1 MERGAQIVQIP
12 QKIIDEM
19 ISRRRDFHK
28 YPERGWAE
36 FRTTAVCADA
46 LLKLGWR
53 VRFADEFIEP
63 ERVMGR
69 EVDAAAEKR
78 RALEQGAPAETL
90 SRIGEYTGLC
100 AELRCGGG
108 PLTVMRFDI
117 DCVETAES
125 AEASHRPAALGFAS
139 VNAGLSHSCGHDGHA
154 AVGLAL
160 AETLSSARQKLRG
173 TIRFIFQPAEEGV
186 RGGYACAP
194 LAAGADCFIAMHLG
208 LGLPTGHICGGTG
221 GFLCST
227 KFDAEFTG
235 RAAHAGGEPER
246 GRNALLAASQAA
258 LAIHSIAPHSGGLM
272 RVNVGTLTAGT
283 GRNVVPPHALMKIET
298 RGENDEIA
306 SYAYERAQAALRG
319 AAIMY
324 GAELSVKK
332 QGETITAE
340 SDEKLAKLVTDEAL
354 TVPGVTRAEPYR
366 KISVSDDACWLMR
379 ETQKSGG
386 LATYI
391 SVGADTTAGHHNGA
405 FDLDEAALPIA
416 LELLYKTTLRLNAA
430 Q

>member
-1 MERGAQIVQIP
+1 MERGAEIVALP

-19 ISRRRDFHK
+19 TARRRDFHK
-28 YPERGWAE
+28 HPERGWAE

-78 RALEQGAPAETL
+78 RALEQGAPANTL
-90 SRIGEYTGLC
+90 ARIGEYTGLC
-100 AELRCGGG
+100 AELGEGA
-108 PLTVMRFDI
+108 PLTVLRFDI

-125 AEASHRPAALGFAS
+125 DGPSHRPAALGFAS

-154 AVGLAL
+154 AIGLAL
-160 AETLSSARQKLRG
+160 AEMISENAKDLRG
-173 TIRFIFQPAEEGV
+173 TVRLIFQPAEEGV

-194 LAAGADCFIAMHLG
+194 LAAGADSFIAMHLG

-227 KFDAEFTG
+227 KFDAEFKG
-235 RAAHAGGEPER
+235 AAAHAGGEPER
-246 GRNALLAASQAA
+246 GRNALLAAAQAA
-258 LAIHSIAPHSGGLM
+258 LAIHSIAPHSGGVM
-272 RVNVGTLTAGT
+272 RVNVGVLRAGE

-298 RGENDEIA
+298 RGENGEVA
-306 SYAYERAQAALRG
+306 SYAYERAEAALRG
-319 AAIMY
+319 AAQMY
-324 GAELSVKK
+324 GAELAIKK

-340 SDEKLAKLVTDEAL
+340 SDEKLAKLVADEAL
-354 TVPGVTRAEPYR
+354 SVRGVTKAELYR
-366 KISVSDDACWLMR
+366 KMPGSDDACWLMR
-379 ETQKSGG
+379 EAQKSGG
-386 LATYI
+386 LATYVCI
-391 SVGADTTAGHHNGA
+391 GADTAAGHHNGA

-416 LELLYKTTLRLNAA
+416 LETLHRAVMRINRAL
-430 Q
+430 

>member
-1 MERGAQIVQIP
+1 MALP

-19 ISRRRDFHK
+19 TARRRDFHK
-28 YPERGWAE
+28 HPERGWAE

-69 EVDAAAEKR
+69 KVDAAAEKR
-78 RALEQGAPAETL
+78 RALEQGAPADTL
-90 SRIGEYTGLC
+90 ARIGEYTGLC
-100 AELRCGGG
+100 AELGEGA
-108 PLTVMRFDI
+108 PLTVLRFDI

-125 AEASHRPAALGFAS
+125 DGPSHRPAALGFAS
-139 VNAGLSHSCGHDGHA
+139 VNAGFSHSCGHDGHA

-160 AETLSSARQKLRG
+160 AEMISENAKDLRG
-173 TIRFIFQPAEEGV
+173 TVRLIFQPAEEGV
-186 RGGYACAP
+186 RGGFAFAG
-194 LAAGADCFIAMHLG
+194 LARGADYFIAMHLG
-208 LGLPTGHICGGTG
+208 LGLPTGCVCGGTG

-235 RAAHAGGEPER
+235 KAAHAGGEPER
-246 GRNALLAASQAA
+246 GRNALLAAAQAA
-258 LAIHSIAPHSGGLM
+258 LAIHSIAPHSGGVM
-272 RVNVGTLTAGT
+272 RVNVGVLRAGE

-298 RGENDEIA
+298 RGENAEVA
-306 SYAYERAQAALRG
+306 SYAYERAVQSLKG
-319 AAIMY
+319 AAQMY

-340 SDEKLAKLVTDEAL
+340 SDEKLARIVADEAL
-354 TVPGVTRAEPYR
+354 SIPGVTKTELFRRMPG
-366 KISVSDDACWLMR
+366 SDDACWLMR
-379 ETQKSGG
+379 ETQKNGG
-386 LATYI
+386 LATYVCI
-391 SVGADTTAGHHNGA
+391 GADTAAGHHNGA

-416 LELLYKTTLRLNAA
+416 LESLYKTILRLNAA
-430 Q
+430 D

>member
-1 MERGAQIVQIP
+1 MALP

-19 ISRRRDFHK
+19 TARRRDFHK
-28 YPERGWAE
+28 HPERGWAE
-36 FRTTAVCADA
+36 FRTTAVCAEVLA
-46 LLKLGWR
+46 RLGWS

-78 RALEQGAPAETL
+78 RALEQGAPADTL
-90 SRIGEYTGLC
+90 ARIGEYTGLC
-100 AELRCGGG
+100 AELGDGA
-108 PLTVMRFDI
+108 PLTVLRFDI

-125 AEASHRPAALGFAS
+125 DVPSHRPAALGFAS

-160 AETLSSARQKLRG
+160 AEMISENAKNLRG
-173 TIRFIFQPAEEGV
+173 AVRLIFQPAEEGV
-186 RGGYACAP
+186 RGGFAFAG
-194 LAAGADCFIAMHLG
+194 LARGADYFIAMHLG
-208 LGLPTGHICGGTG
+208 LGLPTGCVCGGTG

-235 RAAHAGGEPER
+235 KAAHAGGEPER
-246 GRNALLAASQAA
+246 GRNALLAAAQAA
-258 LAIHSIAPHSGGLM
+258 LAIHSIAPHSGGIM
-272 RVNVGTLTAGT
+272 RVNVGVLRAGE

-298 RGENDEIA
+298 RGENSEVA
-306 SYAYERAQAALRG
+306 AYAYERAVQSLKGAAL
-319 AAIMY
+319 MY

-340 SDEKLAKLVTDEAL
+340 SDEKLARIVADEAL
-354 TVPGVTRAEPYR
+354 SIPGVTKTEIFRRMPG
-366 KISVSDDACWLMR
+366 SDDACWLMQ

-386 LATYI
+386 LATYVCI
-391 SVGADTTAGHHNGA
+391 GADTPAGHHNGA

-416 LELLYKTTLRLNAA
+416 LEVLYRTVMRINRAL
-430 Q
+430 

>member
-28 YPERGWAE
+28 YPERGWTE
-36 FRTTAVCADA
+36 FRTTAVCSDA
-46 LLKLGWR
+46 LLRLGWR
-53 VRFADEFIEP
+53 ARLADEFIEP

-78 RALEQGAPAETL
+78 RALEQGAPADTL
-90 SRIGEYTGLC
+90 ARIGEYTGLC
-100 AELRCGGG
+100 AELDCGNG

-160 AETLSSARQKLRG
+160 AEMLSSARQKLRG

-194 LAAGADCFIAMHLG
+194 LAAGADSFIAMHLG

-235 RAAHAGGEPER
+235 KAAHAGGEPER
-246 GRNALLAASQAA
+246 GRNALLAAAQAA
-258 LAIHSIAPHSGGLM
+258 LAIHSIAPHSGGVM
-272 RVNVGTLTAGT
+272 RVNVGVLRAGE

-298 RGENDEIA
+298 RGENGEIA
-306 SYAYERAQAALRG
+306 SYAYERAVQSLKG
-319 AAIMY
+319 AAQIY

-340 SDEKLAKLVTDEAL
+340 SDEKLARIVADEAL
-354 TVPGVTRAEPYR
+354 SIPGVTKTELFRRMPG
-366 KISVSDDACWLMR
+366 SDDACWLMR
-379 ETQKSGG
+379 ETQKNGG
-386 LATYI
+386 LATYVCI
-391 SVGADTTAGHHNGA
+391 GADTPAGHHNGA

-416 LELLYKTTLRLNAA
+416 LETLHRAVMRINRAL
-430 Q
+430 